1 MGNDHWARPAVRSA
15 VKSIEEFTDLAAQ
28 LAAGVEDGTIVLTE
42 KEKRRLQLT
51 LQMFEVQAGRLRLGL
66 PCHDEEAPAHKRAPA

>member
-1 MGNDHWARPAVRSA
+1 MRSA
-15 VKSIEEFTDLAAQ
+15 VKAIEEFTDLAAQ